1 MGMGASTSKTLATTF
16 SLDGGASA
24 QGAGAGADGSPRPGA
39 KRGPLLGS
47 VLVPG
52 PEAGSWRLTMVAPL
66 RLQVF
71 DAHTAVLLPLEDA
84 SVTQALKEGAPFTAF
99 AATEASAPGQAVHQA
114 DDKCYL
120 AIGCQDGIIFVFY
133 FVKGT
138 VHGPLHTLSADA
150 AQRSRPPD
158 AQDEQE
164 GDQSMTQ
171 SITVLRLHGD
181 DLFSGSCGVCHCWDM
196 GTSEL
201 RRDFPLPGNGQAPAT
216 PTSMVMVQ
224 ASGTTHADD
233 MHLWVGLDNGTIAV
247 FNVQTGVLARTL
259 QCAGAEAV
267 TALASFTQGVFVLSA
282 HRRVSVWSSSSF
294 ACLQKYPAELMTCGS
309 DLCSMIAVKMR
320 DPDLALI
327 MLAGVDGSL
336 CVRKVSLRAD
346 GKMHCVLLCYMDFIS
361 GDMEREGCPITALG
375 YHPETDS
382 VLVGDAGCNVNLVG
396 KLREQID
403 NAVRIE
409 SDVAASMQRD
419 SQGPAAAG
427 GAAAQDGDDAALA
440 GGAPEPGGRQDA
452 PSPEDETI
460 PSEARGA
467 APREPGASQ
476 GEQLDEAPEAGG
488 EGAGASG
495 FPVFSGSG

>member
-1 MGMGASTSKTLATTF
+1 MVT
-16 SLDGGASA
+16 
-24 QGAGAGADGSPRPGA
+24 
-39 KRGPLLGS
+39 PLK
-47 VLVPG
+47 
-52 PEAGSWRLTMVAPL
+52 
-66 RLQVF
+66 LQVF
-71 DAHTAVLLPLEDA
+71 DAHTAAVLPLEDA
-84 SVTQALKEGAPFTAF
+84 SVTQALKDGAPFTAF
-99 AATEASAPGQAVHQA
+99 ATTEASAPGRAVQQA

-120 AIGCQDGIIFVFY
+120 AIGCQDGTILVFY

-138 VHGPLHTLSADA
+138 VHGPLHTLRADSA
-150 AQRSRPPD
+150 QCSRPSD
-158 AQDEQE
+158 AQDEQQ

-171 SITVLRLHGD
+171 SITVLRLQGD

-201 RRDFPLPGNGQAPAT
+201 RRDFPLPGSGQASAT
-216 PTSMVMVQ
+216 PTSMVVVQ
-224 ASGTTHADD
+224 ADGTTEADV

-282 HRRVSVWSSSSF
+282 HRRVSVWNSSSF

-309 DLCSMIAVKMR
+309 DLISMIAVQMR

-336 CVRKVSLRAD
+336 CVRKVAFRAD

-403 NAVRIE
+403 NAVKIE

-419 SQGPAAAG
+419 SQERVPARVACQQDPSAGAAG
-427 GAAAQDGDDAALA
+427 AATSQDGAGQDGDQHDHDEPRVRRPQQE
-440 GGAPEPGGRQDA
+440 GAPEALEPGGPRA
-452 PSPEDETI
+452 AVLGGASPEDETI
-460 PSEARGA
+460 PAE
-467 APREPGASQ
+467 
-476 GEQLDEAPEAGG
+476 GEQPGEGSEAGG
-488 EGAGASG
+488 GDGASG